1 MWEAADSRLFRDECL
16 CPRILRIISPVH
28 YSESPASK
36 LAMEFTPRTLTQR
49 CIDLELA
56 TSQQIDRLWGEL
68 RTDQVSLDELKSLL
82 LRKGII
88 TNYQLD
94 RMLSGERLGY
104 FYGPYKVLYMIG
116 AGTFARVFRAVHRET
131 GKVVAVK
138 VLRRRH
144 RDQVAQ
150 IEQFLRE
157 GRMGLELRHP
167 NIVTVYEIVN
177 DPRAPY
183 LVMEFVEGETLREI
197 LKIRGKFEPEHALKI
212 MQDIC
217 SGLDFAFQKGI
228 THRDLKLSNV
238 LVHSSGRCKLVDF
251 GLAALA
257 DTSSPE
263 AIADCPSARAIDYA
277 ALERGTAV
285 RKGDHRSDIYFVG
298 CIFYNVVSGRAPLYE
313 TRDRLMRLNVTRFT
327 EMPSLGEVAPGLPD
341 SIYAICNKAMEF
353 NPEKRYQ
360 TPGQML
366 MDVDSA
372 IKKLQKESQA
382 VEGSSAPVATGV
394 ATRGGDAEE
403 VEDVLEG
410 QGKTVMVVE
419 NKAELQDLLR
429 EKLKKRGYRVLV
441 FSDPERALA
450 KFAPGELAVADC
462 VVMCA
467 TELGNYALD
476 AFNQLAAEEHTKH
489 IPAILLVDP
498 KQQHIIRGAKTSERH
513 VLMPMPLKVRE
524 LRQALVHLTSLPVD
538 PSSKE

>member
-1 MWEAADSRLFRDECL
+1 
-16 CPRILRIISPVH
+16 
-28 YSESPASK
+28 
-36 LAMEFTPRTLTQR
+36 MEFTPRSLTQR

-56 TSQQIDRLWGEL
+56 TPAQIDRLWGEL
-68 RTDQVSLDELKSLL
+68 RTEQVSIEDVKSHL

-88 TNYQLD
+88 TNFQLE
-94 RMLSGERLGY
+94 RMLTGERLGY
-104 FYGPYKVLYMIG
+104 YYGPYKVLYMIG
-116 AGTFARVFRAVHRET
+116 AGTFARVFRAVHRES

-167 NIVTVYEIVN
+167 NIVTIYEIVN

-197 LKIRGKFEPEHALKI
+197 IKIRGTFEPIHALRI
-212 MQDIC
+212 MHDIC

-298 CIFYNVVSGRAPLYE
+298 CIFYHIVSGRAPLVE
-313 TRDRLMRLNVTRFT
+313 TRDRLMRLNVTRFV
-327 EMPSLGEVAPGLPD
+327 EMPSLGEVAPGLPE
-341 SIYAICNKAMEF
+341 SIYAICHKAMEF
-353 NPEKRYQ
+353 SPEKRYQ
-360 TPGQML
+360 NPGQVL
-366 MDVDSA
+366 ADVDSA
-372 IKKLQKESQA
+372 LKKLERELANPDKSDGKTA
-382 VEGSSAPVATGV
+382 SSKSVAADV
-394 ATRGGDAEE
+394 LEP
-403 VEDVLEG
+403 EDILEG
-410 QGKTVMVVE
+410 QGKTVLIVE
-419 NKAELQDLLR
+419 NRAELQDLLR

-441 FSDPERALA
+441 YSDPERALA
-450 KFAPGELAVADC
+450 KFSPDESNPANCLILG
-462 VVMCA
+462 A
-467 TELGNYALD
+467 TNLGNDALD
-476 AFNQLAAEEHTKH
+476 AFNQFVADEHTKH
-489 IPAILLVDP
+489 LPAILLVDP
-498 KQQHIIRGAKTSERH
+498 KQQHIVRGANTSDRH
-513 VLMPMPLKVRE
+513 VLIPMPLKVRE
-524 LRQALVHLTSLPVD
+524 LREALVHLTSKSADTAPQQ
-538 PSSKE
+538 

>member
-1 MWEAADSRLFRDECL
+1 
-16 CPRILRIISPVH
+16 
-28 YSESPASK
+28 
-36 LAMEFTPRTLTQR
+36 MEFTPRSLTQR

-56 TSQQIDRLWGEL
+56 TPAQIDRLWGEL
-68 RTDQVSLDELKSLL
+68 RTEQVTFEEVKSHL

-88 TNYQLD
+88 TNFQLE
-94 RMLSGERLGY
+94 RMLTGERLGY

-116 AGTFARVFRAVHRET
+116 AGTFARVFRATHRET

-144 RDQVAQ
+144 RDQVVQ

-167 NIVTVYEIVN
+167 NIVTIYDIVN

-197 LKIRGKFEPEHALKI
+197 LKIRGTFEAIHALKI
-212 MQDIC
+212 VHDIC

-285 RKGDHRSDIYFVG
+285 RKGDHRSDIYFIG
-298 CIFYNVVSGRAPLYE
+298 CMFYHIVSGRAPLVE
-313 TRDRLMRLNVTRFT
+313 TRDRLMRLNITRFV
-327 EMPSLGEVAPGLPD
+327 EIPSLHEVAPGLPD
-341 SIYAICNKAMEF
+341 TIYAICHKAMEF
-353 NPEKRYQ
+353 SPEKRYQ
-360 TPGQML
+360 NPGQL
-366 MDVDSA
+366 LSDIDA
-372 IKKLQKESQA
+372 ALKKLQREIDNPGLTDGNQA
-382 VEGSSAPVATGV
+382 PTQAGSVVPADVLEP
-394 ATRGGDAEE
+394 
-403 VEDVLEG
+403 EDILEG
-410 QGKTVMVVE
+410 QGKTVLIVE
-419 NKAELQDLLR
+419 NRAELQDLLR

-441 FSDPERALA
+441 YSDPERALA
-450 KFAPGELAVADC
+450 KFSPDESNPANCLILS
-462 VVMCA
+462 A
-467 TELGNYALD
+467 TNLGNDALD
-476 AFNQLAAEEHTKH
+476 AFNRFASDQHTKQ

-498 KQQHIIRGAKTSERH
+498 KQQHIVRGANTSDRH
-513 VLMPMPLKVRE
+513 VLIPMPLKVRE
-524 LRQALVHLTSLPVD
+524 LREVLVHLTNKPVD
-538 PSSKE
+538 TVPQQ

>member
-1 MWEAADSRLFRDECL
+1 
-16 CPRILRIISPVH
+16 
-28 YSESPASK
+28 
-36 LAMEFTPRTLTQR
+36 MEFNPRSLTQR
-49 CIDLELA
+49 CVDLELA
-56 TSQQIDRLWGEL
+56 TSAQIDRIWADI
-68 RTDQVSLDELKSLL
+68 RTEQVSLDEVKSFL
-82 LRKGII
+82 LRKGIL
-88 TNYQLD
+88 TNFQLD
-94 RMLSGERLGY
+94 RMLTGERLGY

-131 GKVVAVK
+131 GKIVAVK

-144 RDQVAQ
+144 RDQVSQ

-167 NIVTVYEIVN
+167 NIVTVFEIIN

-197 LKIRGKFEPEHALKI
+197 LRIRGKFEPVDALKI
-212 MQDIC
+212 IHDIC

-285 RKGDHRSDIYFVG
+285 RKGDPRSDIYFVG
-298 CIFYNVVSGRAPLYE
+298 CMFYNVLSGKTPLYE

-327 EMPSLGEVAPGLPD
+327 DIPSIAEVEPGLPD
-341 SIYAICNKAMEF
+341 YVYAICNKSMEF
-353 NPEKRYQ
+353 APDKRYQ

-366 MDVDSA
+366 YDIEVA
-372 IKKLQKESQA
+372 IKRIGTPDVAPAGDSGPKL
-382 VEGSSAPVATGV
+382 
-394 ATRGGDAEE
+394 AEPIDP
-403 VEDVLEG
+403 EDLKEG
-410 QGKTVMVVE
+410 QGKTVLVVE
-419 NKAELQDLLR
+419 SRAELQDLLR

-441 FSDPERALA
+441 IGDPERALA
-450 KFAPGELAVADC
+450 KFAPDEASSTDCIVLSAVD
-462 VVMCA
+462 
-467 TELGNYALD
+467 LGNLALD
-476 AFNQLAAEEHTKH
+476 AFNLLAQQEHTKH
-489 IPAILLVDP
+489 IPAIMLVDP
-498 KQQHIIRGAKTSERH
+498 KQQHVIRGAKTSNIH

-524 LRQALVHLTSLPVD
+524 LRQALVTLTRKPADPVA
-538 PSSKE
+538 S

>member
-1 MWEAADSRLFRDECL
+1 
-16 CPRILRIISPVH
+16 
-28 YSESPASK
+28 
-36 LAMEFTPRTLTQR
+36 MEFTPRSLTQR

-56 TSQQIDRLWGEL
+56 TPAQIDRIWGEL
-68 RTDQVSLDELKSLL
+68 RTEQVSLEDVKSLL

-88 TNYQLD
+88 TNFQLE
-94 RMLSGERLGY
+94 RMLTGERLGY
-104 FYGPYKVLYMIG
+104 YYGPYKVLYMIG

-167 NIVTVYEIVN
+167 NIVTIYEIVN

-197 LKIRGKFEPEHALKI
+197 IKIRGTFEPIHALRI
-212 MQDIC
+212 MHDIC

-298 CIFYNVVSGRAPLYE
+298 CIFYHIVSGRAPLYE
-313 TRDRLMRLNVTRFT
+313 TRDRLMRLNITRFV
-327 EMPSLGEVAPGLPD
+327 EMPSLGEVAPGLPE

-353 NPEKRYQ
+353 SPEKRYP
-360 TPGQML
+360 TPGQVL
-366 MDVDSA
+366 ADVDTA
-372 IKKLQKESQA
+372 LKKLERELANPSESVQKDASGKS
-382 VEGSSAPVATGV
+382 VSA
-394 ATRGGDAEE
+394 E
-403 VEDVLEG
+403 VLEPDDVLEG
-410 QGKTVMVVE
+410 QGKTVLVVE
-419 NKAELQDLLR
+419 NRAELQDLLR

-441 FSDPERALA
+441 YSDPERALA
-450 KFAPGELAVADC
+450 KFSPDESNPANCLILGASN
-462 VVMCA
+462 
-467 TELGNYALD
+467 LGNQALD
-476 AFNQLAAEEHTKH
+476 AFNQFVSSEHTKNL
-489 IPAILLVDP
+489 PAILLVDP
-498 KQQHIIRGAKTSERH
+498 KQQHIVRGANTSDRH
-513 VLMPMPLKVRE
+513 VLIPMPLKVRE
-524 LRQALVHLTSLPVD
+524 LREALVHLTSKSADTAPQQ
-538 PSSKE
+538 

>member
-1 MWEAADSRLFRDECL
+1 
-16 CPRILRIISPVH
+16 
-28 YSESPASK
+28 
-36 LAMEFTPRTLTQR
+36 MEFTPRSLTQR

-56 TSQQIDRLWGEL
+56 TPAQIDRLWGEL
-68 RTDQVSLDELKSLL
+68 RTEQVTFEEVKSHL

-88 TNYQLD
+88 TNFQLE
-94 RMLSGERLGY
+94 RMLTGERLGY
-104 FYGPYKVLYMIG
+104 FYGPYKVLYLIG
-116 AGTFARVFRAVHRET
+116 AGTFARVFRAAHRET

-144 RDQVAQ
+144 RDQVVQ

-167 NIVTVYEIVN
+167 NIVTIYDIVN

-197 LKIRGKFEPEHALKI
+197 LKIRGTFEAIHALKI
-212 MQDIC
+212 MHDIC

-298 CIFYNVVSGRAPLYE
+298 CMFYHIVSGRAPLVE
-313 TRDRLMRLNVTRFT
+313 TRDRLMRLNITRFV
-327 EMPSLGEVAPGLPD
+327 EIPSLHDVAPGLPD
-341 SIYAICNKAMEF
+341 TIYAICHKAMEF
-353 NPEKRYQ
+353 SPEKRYQ
-360 TPGQML
+360 NPGQVL
-366 MDVDSA
+366 ADVDA
-372 IKKLQKESQA
+372 ALKKLQREIDNPGLTDGKTAPSKG
-382 VEGSSAPVATGV
+382 GSDVPADVLEP
-394 ATRGGDAEE
+394 
-403 VEDVLEG
+403 EDILEG
-410 QGKTVMVVE
+410 QGKTVLIVE
-419 NKAELQDLLR
+419 NRAELQDLLR

-441 FSDPERALA
+441 YSDPERALA
-450 KFAPGELAVADC
+450 KFSPDESNPANCLILS
-462 VVMCA
+462 A
-467 TELGNYALD
+467 TNLGNDALD
-476 AFNQLAAEEHTKH
+476 AFNRFASEEHTKQ

-498 KQQHIIRGAKTSERH
+498 KQQHIVRGANTSDRH
-513 VLMPMPLKVRE
+513 VLIPMPLKVRE
-524 LRQALVHLTSLPVD
+524 LREALVHLTNKPVD
-538 PSSKE
+538 TAPQQ

>member
-1 MWEAADSRLFRDECL
+1 
-16 CPRILRIISPVH
+16 
-28 YSESPASK
+28 
-36 LAMEFTPRTLTQR
+36 MEFTPRSLTQR

-56 TSQQIDRLWGEL
+56 TPAQIDRLWGEL
-68 RTDQVSLDELKSLL
+68 RTEQVSIEDVKSHL

-88 TNYQLD
+88 TNFQLE
-94 RMLSGERLGY
+94 RMLTGERLGY
-104 FYGPYKVLYMIG
+104 YYGPYKVLYMIG
-116 AGTFARVFRAVHRET
+116 AGTFARVFRAVHRES

-167 NIVTVYEIVN
+167 NIVTIYEIVN

-197 LKIRGKFEPEHALKI
+197 IKIRGTFEPIHALRI
-212 MQDIC
+212 MHDIC

-298 CIFYNVVSGRAPLYE
+298 CIFYHIVSGRAPLVE
-313 TRDRLMRLNVTRFT
+313 TRDRLMRLNVTRFV
-327 EMPSLGEVAPGLPD
+327 EMPSLGEVAPGLPE
-341 SIYAICNKAMEF
+341 SIYAICHKAMEF
-353 NPEKRYQ
+353 SPEKRYQ
-360 TPGQML
+360 NPGQVL
-366 MDVDSA
+366 ADVDTA
-372 IKKLQKESQA
+372 LKKLERELANPDKSDGKTA
-382 VEGSSAPVATGV
+382 SSKSVS
-394 ATRGGDAEE
+394 AEVLE
-403 VEDVLEG
+403 PEDILEG
-410 QGKTVMVVE
+410 QGKTVLIVE
-419 NKAELQDLLR
+419 NRAELQDLLR

-441 FSDPERALA
+441 YSDPERALA
-450 KFAPGELAVADC
+450 KFSPDESNPANCLILG
-462 VVMCA
+462 A
-467 TELGNYALD
+467 TNLGNDALD
-476 AFNQLAAEEHTKH
+476 AFNQFVADEHTKH
-489 IPAILLVDP
+489 LPAILLVDP
-498 KQQHIIRGAKTSERH
+498 KQQHIVRGANTSDRH
-513 VLMPMPLKVRE
+513 VLIPMPLKVRE
-524 LRQALVHLTSLPVD
+524 LREALVHLTSKSADTAPQQ
-538 PSSKE
+538 

>member
-1 MWEAADSRLFRDECL
+1 
-16 CPRILRIISPVH
+16 
-28 YSESPASK
+28 
-36 LAMEFTPRTLTQR
+36 MEFTPRSLTQR
-49 CIDLELA
+49 CVDLELA
-56 TSQQIDRLWGEL
+56 TPAQIDRIWGEL
-68 RTDQVSLDELKSLL
+68 RTEQVSLEDVKSIL

-88 TNYQLD
+88 TNFQLE
-94 RMLSGERLGY
+94 RMLTGERLGY
-104 FYGPYKVLYMIG
+104 YYGPYKVLYMIG

-167 NIVTVYEIVN
+167 NIVTIYEIVN

-197 LKIRGKFEPEHALKI
+197 IKIRGTFEPIHALRI
-212 MQDIC
+212 MHDIC

-298 CIFYNVVSGRAPLYE
+298 CICYHIVSGRAPLTE
-313 TRDRLMRLNVTRFT
+313 TRDRLMRLNVTRFV
-327 EMPSLGEVAPGLPD
+327 EIPSLGEVAPGMPE

-353 NPEKRYQ
+353 SPEKRYQ
-360 TPGQML
+360 TPGQIL
-366 MDVDSA
+366 ADVDTA
-372 IKKLQKESQA
+372 LKKLERELANPEDATEKNASNK
-382 VEGSSAPVATGV
+382 PVSG
-394 ATRGGDAEE
+394 E
-403 VEDVLEG
+403 VLEPEDVLEG
-410 QGKTVMVVE
+410 QGKTVLVVE
-419 NKAELQDLLR
+419 NRAELQDLLR

-441 FSDPERALA
+441 YSDPERALA
-450 KFAPGELAVADC
+450 KFSPDESNPANCLILG
-462 VVMCA
+462 A
-467 TELGNYALD
+467 TNLGNEALD
-476 AFNQLAAEEHTKH
+476 AFNQFVSDEHTKH
-489 IPAILLVDP
+489 LPAILLVDP
-498 KQQHIIRGAKTSERH
+498 KQQHIVRGANTSERH
-513 VLMPMPLKVRE
+513 VLIPMPLKVRE
-524 LRQALVHLTSLPVD
+524 LREALVHLTSKSADTAPQQ
-538 PSSKE
+538 

>member
-1 MWEAADSRLFRDECL
+1 
-16 CPRILRIISPVH
+16 
-28 YSESPASK
+28 
-36 LAMEFTPRTLTQR
+36 MEFNPRSLTQR
-49 CIDLELA
+49 CVDLELA
-56 TSQQIDRLWGEL
+56 TSAQIDRIWADI
-68 RTDQVSLDELKSLL
+68 RTEQVSLDEVKSFL
-82 LRKGII
+82 LRKGIL
-88 TNYQLD
+88 TNFQLD
-94 RMLSGERLGY
+94 RMLTGERLGY

-131 GKVVAVK
+131 GKIVAVK

-144 RDQVAQ
+144 RDQVSQ

-167 NIVTVYEIVN
+167 NIVTVFEIIN

-197 LKIRGKFEPEHALKI
+197 LRIRGKFEPVDALKI
-212 MQDIC
+212 MHDIC

-285 RKGDHRSDIYFVG
+285 RKGDPRSDIYFVG
-298 CIFYNVVSGRAPLYE
+298 CMFYNVLSGKTPLYE

-327 EMPSLGEVAPGLPD
+327 DIPSIAEVEPGLPD
-341 SIYAICNKAMEF
+341 YVYAICNKSMEF
-353 NPEKRYQ
+353 APDKRYQ

-366 MDVDSA
+366 YDIEVA
-372 IKKLQKESQA
+372 IKRIGTPDVAPAGDSGPKL
-382 VEGSSAPVATGV
+382 
-394 ATRGGDAEE
+394 AEPIDP
-403 VEDVLEG
+403 EDLKEG
-410 QGKTVMVVE
+410 QGKTVLVVE
-419 NKAELQDLLR
+419 SRAELQDLLR

-441 FSDPERALA
+441 IGDPERALA
-450 KFAPGELAVADC
+450 KFAPDEASSTDCIVLSAVD
-462 VVMCA
+462 
-467 TELGNYALD
+467 LGNLALD
-476 AFNQLAAEEHTKH
+476 AFNLLSQQEHTKH
-489 IPAILLVDP
+489 IPAIMLVDP
-498 KQQHIIRGAKTSERH
+498 KQQHVIRGAKTSNIH

-524 LRQALVHLTSLPVD
+524 LRQALVTLTRKPADPVA
-538 PSSKE
+538 S

>member
-1 MWEAADSRLFRDECL
+1 
-16 CPRILRIISPVH
+16 
-28 YSESPASK
+28 
-36 LAMEFTPRTLTQR
+36 MEFTPRTLTQR

-94 RMLSGERLGY
+94 RILTGERLGY

-212 MQDIC
+212 MHDIC

-327 EMPSLGEVAPGLPD
+327 EMPSLGEVAPGLPE

-366 MDVDSA
+366 MDIDTA

-382 VEGSSAPVATGV
+382 VEGGSASVATGV
-394 ATRGGDAEE
+394 ATRTGDAEE

-441 FSDPERALA
+441 FSDPERALT

-462 VVMCA
+462 VVLCA
-467 TELGNYALD
+467 TDLGNYALD

-498 KQQHIIRGAKTSERH
+498 KQQHIIRGAKTSDRH

-538 PSSKE
+538 PSTKE

>member
-1 MWEAADSRLFRDECL
+1 
-16 CPRILRIISPVH
+16 
-28 YSESPASK
+28 
-36 LAMEFTPRTLTQR
+36 MEFTPRSLTQR
-49 CIDLELA
+49 CVDLELA
-56 TSQQIDRLWGEL
+56 TPAQIDRIWGEL
-68 RTDQVSLDELKSLL
+68 RTEQVSLEDVKSIL

-88 TNYQLD
+88 TNFQLE
-94 RMLSGERLGY
+94 RMLTGERLGY
-104 FYGPYKVLYMIG
+104 YYGPYKVLYMIG

-167 NIVTVYEIVN
+167 NIVTIYEIVN

-197 LKIRGKFEPEHALKI
+197 IKIRGTFEPIHALRI
-212 MQDIC
+212 MHDIC

-298 CIFYNVVSGRAPLYE
+298 CIFYHIVSGRAPLTE
-313 TRDRLMRLNVTRFT
+313 TRDRLMRLNITRFV
-327 EMPSLGEVAPGLPD
+327 EMPSLGEVAPGMPE

-353 NPEKRYQ
+353 SPEKRYQ
-360 TPGQML
+360 TPGQIL
-366 MDVDSA
+366 ADVDTA
-372 IKKLQKESQA
+372 LKKLERELANPEDTAQKIA
-382 VEGSSAPVATGV
+382 SSKSVS
-394 ATRGGDAEE
+394 AEVLE
-403 VEDVLEG
+403 PEDVLEG
-410 QGKTVMVVE
+410 QGKTVLVVE
-419 NKAELQDLLR
+419 NRAELQDLLR

-441 FSDPERALA
+441 YSDPERALA
-450 KFAPGELAVADC
+450 KFSPDESNPANCLILG
-462 VVMCA
+462 A
-467 TELGNYALD
+467 TNLGNEALD
-476 AFNQLAAEEHTKH
+476 AFNQFVSDEHTKH
-489 IPAILLVDP
+489 LPAILLVDP
-498 KQQHIIRGAKTSERH
+498 KQQHIVRGANTSERH
-513 VLMPMPLKVRE
+513 VLIPMPLKVRE
-524 LRQALVHLTSLPVD
+524 LREALVHLTSKSADTAPQQ
-538 PSSKE
+538 

>member
-1 MWEAADSRLFRDECL
+1 
-16 CPRILRIISPVH
+16 
-28 YSESPASK
+28 
-36 LAMEFTPRTLTQR
+36 MEFNPRSLTQR
-49 CIDLELA
+49 CVDLELA
-56 TSQQIDRLWGEL
+56 TSAQIDRIWADI
-68 RTDQVSLDELKSLL
+68 RTEQVSLDEVKSFL
-82 LRKGII
+82 LRKGIL
-88 TNYQLD
+88 TNFQLD
-94 RMLSGERLGY
+94 RMLTGERLGY

-131 GKVVAVK
+131 GKIVAVK

-144 RDQVAQ
+144 RDQVSQ

-167 NIVTVYEIVN
+167 NIVTVFEIIN

-197 LKIRGKFEPEHALKI
+197 LRIRGKFEPVDALKI
-212 MQDIC
+212 MHDIC

-285 RKGDHRSDIYFVG
+285 RKGDPRSDIYFVG
-298 CIFYNVVSGRAPLYE
+298 CMFYNVLSGKTPLYE

-327 EMPSLGEVAPGLPD
+327 DIPSIAEVEPGLPD
-341 SIYAICNKAMEF
+341 YVYAICNKSMEF
-353 NPEKRYQ
+353 APDKRYQ

-366 MDVDSA
+366 YDIEVA
-372 IKKLQKESQA
+372 IKRINA
-382 VEGSSAPVATGV
+382 PDVAPV
-394 ATRGGDAEE
+394 GDSGSKLAEPIDP
-403 VEDVLEG
+403 EDLKEG
-410 QGKTVMVVE
+410 QGKTVLVVE
-419 NKAELQDLLR
+419 SRAELQDLLR

-441 FSDPERALA
+441 FGDPERALA
-450 KFAPGELAVADC
+450 KFAPDEASSTDCIVLSAVD
-462 VVMCA
+462 
-467 TELGNYALD
+467 LGNLALD
-476 AFNQLAAEEHTKH
+476 AFNLLSQQEHTKH
-489 IPAILLVDP
+489 IPAIMLVDP
-498 KQQHIIRGAKTSERH
+498 KQQHVIRGAKTSNIH

-524 LRQALVHLTSLPVD
+524 LRQALVTLTRKPADPVA
-538 PSSKE
+538 S